1 MLLSGKNVAEKIFQ
15 TTKRT
20 IDTNSLTPGLGV
32 ILVGD
37 DAPSHL
43 YVGIKEKRAK
53 ELGIEFS
60 KKVFGADVN
69 EEEVIAVI
77 QEWNNERDIHG
88 IIVQLPLPDHLNTDQ
103 IIASIEPSKDTD
115 GFHPETITKFLACD
129 KSRLPV
135 FPRAMVELVRS
146 APELPRKRGIA
157 LVNSTLMGEVL
168 EKALEDTG
176 LDAKYILKQESE
188 KIQSDIKE
196 ADVILTASGDA
207 SSLST
212 FDCKPGAVI
221 IDGGISY
228 DERGRVIGDVT
239 RDDGVYRDDIWVTT
253 VPGGVGPVT
262 VVVLLARVT
271 EAALREKKNQTNL

>member
-1 MLLSGKNVAEKIFQ
+1 
-15 TTKRT
+15 
-20 IDTNSLTPGLGV
+20 
-32 ILVGD
+32 
-37 DAPSHL
+37 
-43 YVGIKEKRAK
+43 
-53 ELGIEFS
+53 
-60 KKVFGADVN
+60 
-69 EEEVIAVI
+69 
-77 QEWNNERDIHG
+77 
-88 IIVQLPLPDHLNTDQ
+88 
-103 IIASIEPSKDTD
+103 
-115 GFHPETITKFLACD
+115 
-129 KSRLPV
+129 
-135 FPRAMVELVRS
+135 
-146 APELPRKRGIA
+146 
-157 LVNSTLMGEVL
+157 MGEVL